1 MKKNF
6 DFVTIA
12 KIGGYL
18 LTGLGAILGMWATD
32 KATQKQNDENFEKYI
47 AEKEKKEGHQQHGVL
62 LFIFVQKMKGENKK
76 K

>member
-47 AEKEKKEGHQQHGVL
+47 AEKEKKEGHQ
-62 LFIFVQKMKGENKK
+62 
-76 K
+76 